1 MMGFLAGLSP
11 RAWFRLGLALLV
23 AATLSWVVLELSAG
37 ARAAAQAEQ
46 LEQDLAAAEQRD
58 RIRAALNAAE
68 ALRLEQEQTD
78 RLTFGNLQNEALAD
92 PTSADAGIGVR
103 NVQRLN
109 QIR

>member
-1 MMGFLAGLSP
+1 MFGFLAALSP
-11 RAWFRLGLALLV
+11 RAWFRLGLALL
-23 AATLSWVVLELSAG
+23 AAAAVSWVVLELRAG
-37 ARAAAQAEQ
+37 ARAAARVEQ
-46 LEQDLAAAEQRD
+46 LEQDLADAAQRD

-78 RLTFGNLQNEALAD
+78 RLTFGRLSDEAASD
-92 PTSADAGIGVR
+92 PTGIEPALGLR

>member
-1 MMGFLAGLSP
+1 MMPLLAGLSIKSWL
-11 RAWFRLGLALLV
+11 RIGLAAVLALTV
-23 AATLSWVVLELSAG
+23 GWVVLELRAG
-37 ARAAAQAEQ
+37 ARAAAQVEQ

-68 ALRLEQEQTD
+68 TDRLEQEQAD
-78 RLTFGNLQNEALAD
+78 RLTFGRLSDEALAD
-92 PTSADAGIGVR
+92 PTAPEPALGVR